1 MSSRLTG
8 LVAQSLVLMLMCGQ
22 LAVAEDAIPGIV
34 PIDASK
40 ATSKLMVQDMPAVT
54 TQGGMPI
61 CFAAVASVLLDKEN
75 CRFFEQQCRK
85 KGGQDCANKC
95 ATVAATGKFSPL
107 GLADYGF
114 SITDEQGDDIPQPRF
129 ANGGHPV
136 NVLQLVSYLTE
147 SAPSDSCMSVDS
159 LFRDRP
165 GHGATL
171 VQVEALAALRKRYQQ
186 YQKRK
191 KQCGECAARYFKTA
205 AAETNKAFNLGKRD
219 EDMLRAFDQDTE
231 ENFLSKLFRPVI
243 CNRASKRTYLE
254 NSENLVIKGLPEMSL
269 KDAKTTY
276 KESIATIRQVL
287 GDQRPLALANVCLQ
301 NKPPKRFKSCT
312 NPHAFVVSGY
322 ASVCD
327 ARGKNCKDALR
338 IQNSW
343 GQAWQDSISVK
354 NAAGQWVATDS
365 WIEAKPLL
373 DRSTYDETVLSW
385 FEDKPPEIK
394 ERKIKIPPLLQ
405 AR

>member
-1 MSSRLTG
+1 MKRRLTI
-8 LVAQSLVLMLMCGQ
+8 LVAQSLALGLLCGQ

-40 ATSKLMVQDMPAVT
+40 ATGKLMVQDMPAVT
-54 TQGGMPI
+54 TQGGLPI
-61 CFAAVASVLLDKEN
+61 CYSAVASVLLDKEN
-75 CRFFEQQCRK
+75 CRYFEQQCRK

-95 ATVAATGKFSPL
+95 GTVAATDKFSPL
-107 GLADYGF
+107 GLADYG
-114 SITDEQGDDIPQPRF
+114 SATEDEYGDDIPLPRF
-129 ANGGHPV
+129 ANGGHPA
-136 NVLQLVSYLTE
+136 NVLQLVSYRTG
-147 SAPSDSCMSVDS
+147 SAPSESCMSIDS

-165 GHGATL
+165 GHDSIQ
-171 VQVEALAALRKRYQQ
+171 VQAEAMAAVRKRYQH
-186 YQKRK
+186 YRKRK
-191 KQCGECAARYFKTA
+191 KQCGECAAGYFKTA

-219 EDMLRAFDQDTE
+219 EYMLMAFDQDTE
-231 ENFLSKLFRPVI
+231 EAFLSKLFRPTI
-243 CNRASKRTYLE
+243 CNRISKHTSLE
-254 NSENLVIKGLPEMSL
+254 NAENLVVKGLPDLFSEN
-269 KDAKTTY
+269 AKTTY
-276 KESIATIRQVL
+276 KESIAIIRQVL
-287 GDQRPLALANVCLQ
+287 GDQRPLALTNVCLQ
-301 NKPPKRFKSCT
+301 HKPPKRLKNCT

-354 NAAGQWVATDS
+354 NAAGQWVSTDS

-385 FEDKPPEIK
+385 FEDKPPQIK
-394 ERKIKIPPLLQ
+394 ERKIETPLLLQ